1 MSQVNF
7 RVNDDEKI
15 VLHALAKQRGV
26 SVAELAKQAVIKE
39 ILPLRIDLAFNLL
52 NTGKIGRKRAWIIS
66 GLSYHEFMIERT
78 RRGAEEIIPDEA
90 EQKGIEIAKNI
101 DLQKFLRASKQ

>member
-7 RVNDDEKI
+7 RVSDDEKI

-39 ILPLRIDLAFNLL
+39 ILPFRVDLAFNLL
-52 NTGKIGRKRAWIIS
+52 NAGKIGRKRAWIIS
-66 GLSYHEFMIERT
+66 GLEYHEFMVEWVK
-78 RRGAEEIIPDEA
+78 RGAEEIIPDEA
-90 EQKGIEIAKNI
+90 EQKGFELAKTIELK
-101 DLQKFLRASKQ
+101 KFLQGSNQ